1 MELFLSTHYPSFMV
15 CCGWWSIFNKQRLMH
30 IPMDK
35 LNYGISYF
43 QHVINMMQIVNL
55 IIIGKQD
62 LWT

>member
-1 MELFLSTHYPSFMV
+1 
-15 CCGWWSIFNKQRLMH
+15 MH

-62 LWT
+62 LWTWMLIIKKKQWAENIDFFIEDLK

>member
-1 MELFLSTHYPSFMV
+1 
-15 CCGWWSIFNKQRLMH
+15 MH

-62 LWT
+62 LWTWMLIIKKKQWAENIYFFLEDLK